1 MSSSG
6 HLVQLVDG
14 VLDCPGRANEIPS
27 YDPSTEGLLA
37 LAPEADA
44 GVVAKA
50 VSAARRAFDDGS
62 WSMLPVQARASKL
75 QLVADLLEENL
86 EAFAQAESADTGMT
100 LKMTSLGHLPRAIAH
115 LRFFAEEAVRMSGE
129 CIPMDGAYFHL
140 VQREPLGVIAVLAPW
155 NAPLAVATMNVAA
168 ALAVGNTVV
177 LKSSERAP
185 VTLALL
191 AKLLAAADFPPGV
204 INVIHGRGQP
214 TGEALALAV
223 GVDGLCFVGGTETA
237 KTISRWAPIHR
248 RNIFELGGKSP
259 TIVLADADLDTAID
273 GALLSAFSSNGEVCT
288 AGSRILVH
296 ESLQHE
302 FLNRLAERARAIRVG
317 DPRDPH
323 TEMGPLIDGEHLQH
337 VLASVER
344 AVGEGATLVC
354 GGHRPAS
361 LPLGHYM
368 TPVVLADVQTGM
380 EIAQE
385 EVFGPVAAVFSFR
398 DDEEAIALAND
409 TNYGLSATV
418 WSADSSRGLALAR
431 HLRCGVVGVNAPVI
445 RDIRAPFGGR
455 RESGIGRV
463 GGRWSLEQY
472 TEIKTINVRV
482 SGMPLPRMG
491 TGNAL

>member
-1 MSSSG
+1 MSERFA
-6 HLVQLVDG
+6 QLVDG
-14 VLDCPGRANEIPS
+14 ALESPERGPQIAA
-27 YDPSTEGLLA
+27 YDPATEQLLG

-50 VSAARRAFDDGS
+50 VAAARRAFDDGS
-62 WSMLPVQARASKL
+62 WSLLPVQERASKL
-75 QLVADLLEENL
+75 RLVADLLEENL
-86 EAFAQAESADTGMT
+86 ETFAKAETADTGMT
-100 LKMTSLGHLPRAIAH
+100 LKMTSQGHLPRAVAH
-115 LRFFAEEAVRMSGE
+115 LRYFAEEAVRLSGE

-177 LKSSERAP
+177 LKSSERAL
-185 VTLALL
+185 VTLSLL
-191 AKLLAAADFPPGV
+191 AKLFAAAEFPPGV

-214 TGEALALAV
+214 TGEALAFAG

-237 KTISRWAPIHR
+237 KTISKWAPIHR

-259 TIVLADADLDTAID
+259 TIVLDDANLDAAID

-296 ESLQHE
+296 ERLQNE
-302 FLNRLAERARAIRVG
+302 FLGRFAARVRAIRVG
-317 DPRDPH
+317 DPRDPR
-323 TEMGPLIDGEHLQH
+323 TEMGPLIDAAHLQH
-337 VLASVER
+337 VRTSVER
-344 AVGEGATLVC
+344 AIGEGATLVC
-354 GGHRPAS
+354 GGQRPTGLS
-361 LPLGHYM
+361 HGHYM
-368 TPVVLADVQTGM
+368 TPIVLTDVDAGM

-385 EVFGPVAAVFSFR
+385 EVFGPVAAVFPFR
-398 DDEEAIALAND
+398 DDDEAVSLAND
-409 TNYGLSATV
+409 TNYGLSATI

-472 TEIKTINVRV
+472 TEVKTICVRV
-482 SGMPLPRMG
+482 SGLALPRLG
-491 TGNAL
+491 TGSAS